1 MYCHFAVLPTIPLR
15 YGTVRSHFPI
25 RSCIVNRNGIR
36 RDFGTTVLVNAGDT
50 GWLGQDGPVCDCKE
64 RQQPCGSQACW
75 STRPLRQEHAGEQ
88 RVGQALIKVKGWGL
102 NRVSVCEEGCRP
114 AQAGVYTVLM
124 SRTFFC
130 FCFIFARSSSFALTI
145 STMAS
150 SDDWIKSFDSMTIIP
165 SPLLSQS
172 QSSPGGST
180 LSGGTIS
187 GEYGGGGAKR
197 ATLFYYVDSLAA
209 LCLGFVR
216 LGRKRFCLKPKA
228 DGASSCGVAKH
239 SIKFSPSP
247 GSYYLRGGGFYRLLR
262 T

>member
-1 MYCHFAVLPTIPLR
+1 M
-15 YGTVRSHFPI
+15 
-25 RSCIVNRNGIR
+25 
-36 RDFGTTVLVNAGDT
+36 
-50 GWLGQDGPVCDCKE
+50 
-64 RQQPCGSQACW
+64 
-75 STRPLRQEHAGEQ
+75 
-88 RVGQALIKVKGWGL
+88 
-102 NRVSVCEEGCRP
+102 
-114 AQAGVYTVLM
+114 YTVLM
-124 SRTFFC
+124 SRTLFF
-130 FCFIFARSSSFALTI
+130 FRLILARSSSFLLTI

-165 SPLLSQS
+165 SPSSSQS
-172 QSSPGGST
+172 QPSPGGSS

-187 GEYGGGGAKR
+187 GEYGGGAKR